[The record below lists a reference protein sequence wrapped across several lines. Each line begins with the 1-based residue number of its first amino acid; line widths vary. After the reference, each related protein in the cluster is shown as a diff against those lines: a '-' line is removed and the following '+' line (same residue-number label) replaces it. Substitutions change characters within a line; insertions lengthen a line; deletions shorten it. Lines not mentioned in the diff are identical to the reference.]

1 MVTKLLS
8 LVMFKT
14 ILMIFSIFYV
24 NPACSVP
31 FTHLTYA
38 QIHFQLK
45 NLSLQYPNL
54 LRVYSAQDRFIL
66 PHVGNCSEFTDE
78 SQSDEVSAP
87 CTIYI
92 VEMTN
97 FDTLPSDPTRPEWL
111 VSGELH
117 GDEVIG
123 PPSVLAFIQYMVS
136 NYDTSAFAHRM
147 INTRLTTLVPMTN
160 AVGYFRNERTEL
172 QTLGPE
178 SQPLSIDPNRDFAF
192 DQDPRNCM
200 QTVAARALNEL
211 FRVHLFRVTITFH
224 GGTNALGYEW
234 GDMSHCDGP
243 KCQPAPDT
251 HIMHAL
257 AKRMSDNAGP
267 AGPYEDSYPFGDMG
281 KLVYPVNGGLEDWAY
296 GASWTDQAVVCRPE
310 TLGGYP
316 ASKTAIERNTKR
328 CVTYLVETA
337 QAKRPEAHTLGSSD
351 DIEIKGAKG
360 DGHIPRNVRL
370 LFSVIDAIE
379 PYIKL
384 GNFSKLSNG
393 PEPYASW
400 SVSGAFQVDATL
412 VQWST
417 LNGTSFGLSEVDNGT
432 AGVSIAGGVEMI
444 FTQPLPTQVLTTTTL
459 LYYRVAAVVDQHLT
473 EQPKNSVPNVSPQS
487 HLMGGRAS
495 SKWKFNIGERQI
507 RGRRLF
513 FSETVAVRKLENGEY
528 TQALAED
535 VLWYET
541 SIQGHARGISD
552 DDLLAHMMPGQYGQD
567 ELEPTVTGASD
578 RHVLLISTVVAIS
591 GVVMIAIVIYLVIRK
606 RRRRERLAKPQLP
619 FTLDDTE
626 DEQIALSSAPSS

>member
-1 MVTKLLS
+1 
-8 LVMFKT
+8 
-14 ILMIFSIFYV
+14 MIFSVFYV

-38 QIHFQLK
+38 QIHFQIK

-78 SQSDEVSAP
+78 SQSDEVPTP

-123 PPSVLAFIQYMVS
+123 PPSVLAFIHYMVS

-160 AVGYFRNERTEL
+160 AVGYFRNERSEL
-172 QTLGPE
+172 QTLGPG

-316 ASKTAIERNTKR
+316 ASKTAIERNTRR
-328 CVTYLVETA
+328 CVTYLVETS
-337 QAKRPEAHTLGSSD
+337 QAKRPEAYTLGSSD

-384 GNFSKLSNG
+384 GNFSELNNR

-432 AGVSIAGGVEMI
+432 AGVSIAGGVEKI
-444 FTQPLPTQVLTTTTL
+444 FTQLLPTQILTTTTP

-495 SKWKFNIGERQI
+495 SKWKFTIGERQI

-513 FSETVAVRKLENGEY
+513 FSETVAVRKLESGEF

-541 SIQGHARGISD
+541 PVQGRARGISND
-552 DDLLAHMMPGQYGQD
+552 ELFTTMMPGQHGQS
-567 ELEPTVTGASD
+567 ELEPMVTGASD
-578 RHVLLISTVVAIS
+578 RHVLLISTVVGVS
-591 GVVMIAIVIYLVIRK
+591 GVVTIAIFIYLVIRK

-626 DEQIALSSAPSS
+626 DEQIALSSEPSS